1 MEVIGAA
8 ANIIAVVGLAAKA
21 CGVVYKY
28 VDSARGCT
36 ATTSQLHKELEA
48 VHKSLERLADV
59 AKRLDAAVQD
69 AAPGKDPSI
78 LVTSQL
84 SDTLSECTNTIE
96 DLLKELKGHFSN
108 KFRKSLR
115 KKLKWPL
122 KKPRVMEFINRL
134 SRQQQIFQQALR
146 SDLA

>member
-122 KKPRVMEFINRL
+122 KEPRVMEFINRL